1 LVGVDET
8 KSAAGRGTVPLPR
21 FAIDMLEKR
30 RQLPYVGQ

>member
-8 KSAAGRGTVPLPR
+8 KSAAGRANHPAAKV
-21 FAIDMLEKR
+21 AIDRLEKR